1 MNRYTRIIVI
11 LLLVGVVG
19 CGAGTPEEIAV
30 APTATKDLIP
40 TFTVAPSVTPTV
52 PATATPAPT
61 DTPTGTPSPPA
72 TNTPTVAPSATR
84 LPPSNTPVPPTSTPI
99 PPTATPTP
107 APTIDYVIA
116 GANRELNCDYT
127 YIYGRISNANN
138 EGRAGVQ
145 VRAEGIHKT
154 EGTTFTTTTDEQGRY
169 EIFRIPFN
177 ELPAAEW
184 AVYVMSEGR
193 RASEPFYW
201 AETSICQSDDPGHSQ
216 VLRVD
221 WKVVE

>member
-1 MNRYTRIIVI
+1 MNFCMRIIVGLI
-11 LLLVGVVG
+11 LVGTVG
-19 CGAGTPEEIAV
+19 CGAGAPEEIAV
-30 APTATKDLIP
+30 APTATKDLVP
-40 TFTVAPSVTPTV
+40 TFTVAPSVTPTA
-52 PATATPAPT
+52 PATKTAIPT
-61 DTPTGTPSPPA
+61 KTPTIPPSPTA
-72 TNTPTVAPSATR
+72 TTTPTVAPSATGV
-84 LPPSNTPVPPTSTPI
+84 PPTNTPVPPTDTPV
-99 PPTATPTP
+99 PATATTTP

-116 GANRELNCDYT
+116 DANRQLNCNYT

-138 EGRAGVQ
+138 EGLAGVQ

-184 AVYVMSEGR
+184 AVYVMNDGR

-221 WKVVE
+221 WKLVE